1 MKIMGVDP
9 GTIRMG
15 VAIIRGSSRVFK
27 APFYQTVT
35 LGQKQSLH
43 ERLHMIFITICDLL
57 DEWQPD
63 VVALEDIFH
72 GASFRSAIRI
82 GEARAAVILAA
93 TQKGITVVEY
103 PPARVK
109 SAICGSGRAAKVQVQ
124 NMVKNILGLNDLP
137 QADAADAIAIAI
149 CHMHTVKN
157 GQ

>member
-15 VAIIRGSSRVFK
+15 VAVINGSSRTFD
-27 APFYQTVT
+27 APFYRTIT
-35 LGQKQSLH
+35 LGQKKALH
-43 ERLHMIFITICDLL
+43 ERLNTIFIKVCDLL
-57 DEWQPD
+57 DEWRPD

-109 SAICGSGRAAKVQVQ
+109 SAVCGSGRAAKVQVQ
-124 NMVKNILGLNDLP
+124 NMVKNILGLQELP
-137 QADAADAIAIAI
+137 DVDAADAIAIAL
-149 CHMHTVKN
+149 CHMHTIKN
-157 GQ
+157 RS